1 MASSKILITKIIVEG
16 TTASEINAE
25 RDIDFPTSLTG
36 KDCFVLGYCCKATN
50 NLWYSNDPSIEVI
63 TTSNIGIRIVS
74 KSALFVNQPI
84 RVYLGF

>member
-1 MASSKILITKIIVEG
+1 MASSKILVTKIIVEG
-16 TTASEINAE
+16 TTASAINTE
-25 RDIDFPTSLTG
+25 SDIDFPTGLTG

-50 NLWYSNDPSIEVI
+50 NHWYSNDPNIEVT
-63 TTSNIGIRIVS
+63 TTSSIGIRIVS